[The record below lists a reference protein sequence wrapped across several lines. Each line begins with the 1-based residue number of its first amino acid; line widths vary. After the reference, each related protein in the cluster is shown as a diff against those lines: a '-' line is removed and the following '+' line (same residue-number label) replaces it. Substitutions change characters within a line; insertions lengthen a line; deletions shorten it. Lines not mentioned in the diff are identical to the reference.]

1 MNFILKRNYS
11 NSIFSLFV
19 ILEDGNTEV
28 DLKSL
33 VQVLSSSGPNTRLP
47 KQPDLS
53 PDMYNLMMRCWQTDP
68 AKRPSF
74 DIITHEL
81 KAMW

>member
-1 MNFILKRNYS
+1 MFLAGFSFDPFYTL
-11 NSIFSLFV
+11 SI
-19 ILEDGNTEV
+19 IEDGSMEV
-28 DLKSL
+28 DFKSL
-33 VQVLSSSGPNTRLP
+33 VQVLNSSGPNTRLP

-53 PDMYNLMMRCWQTDP
+53 SDMYNLMMRCWQTDP

-74 DIITHEL
+74 EVVTNEL